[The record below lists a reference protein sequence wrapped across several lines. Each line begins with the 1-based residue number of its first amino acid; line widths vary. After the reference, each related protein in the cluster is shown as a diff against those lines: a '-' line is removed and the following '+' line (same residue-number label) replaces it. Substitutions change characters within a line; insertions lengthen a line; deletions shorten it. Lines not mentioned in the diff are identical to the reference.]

1 MNLQVPLQVGATG
14 EEKAGNHLANLVVRQ
29 QLTGRRL
36 DLTIV
41 VDKLHAAAAILPDEA
56 ADEEVDGL
64 VQTFPHEAA
73 VVERLNLGRWLGSWL
88 RGLGGSIHVPSSIR
102 WQLRHLSLGTPKP
115 TQSLQNP
122 GIYLK
127 S

>member
-14 EEKAGNHLANLVVRQ
+14 EEEAGNHLANLVVGQ

-41 VDKLHAAAAILPDEA
+41 VDKLHAAAAILLDEA
-56 ADEEVDGL
+56 ADEEVEGL

-73 VVERLNLGRWLGSWL
+73 VVERLNLGRWLGSC
-88 RGLGGSIHVPSSIR
+88 RISTFPPASGGSS
-102 WQLRHLSLGTPKP
+102 GTSTLEHPKP
-115 TQSLQNP
+115 TQRLSKPRNLP
-122 GIYLK
+122 
-127 S
+127 